1 MWQNRSRLLY
11 NTYVEILERIDSS
24 EDIKFIGNLY
34 IYKGGKQYLENVN
47 PVEITFEGDPNLNG
61 QIPTYIT
68 IDGDMLF
75 NDFANHTILND
86 PDGNMDSIPIY
97 SYIVNMERKR

>member
-1 MWQNRSRLLY
+1 M
-11 NTYVEILERIDSS
+11 
-24 EDIKFIGNLY
+24 
-34 IYKGGKQYLENVN
+34 
-47 PVEITFEGDPNLNG
+47 NG

-68 IDGDMLF
+68 IEGDMLF

-86 PDGNMDSIPIY
+86 PDGNMDSVPIY